1 MRRLHWAFLKKCPFG
16 KSRGDRVP
24 SKSLLL
30 TQGPEPLHESETQIS
45 NTRVVDYHRPDGC
58 WREMRDW
65 VQQKEEEGCQEQ
77 EGRTVSQEKRTA
89 RCCRRLERPGHKT
102 DPRFRVG
109 DTLPVTTEW
118 RGARNSLVA
127 GKGFLGMREQSQN
140 KIGSLPCK
148 FSG

>member
-1 MRRLHWAFLKKCPFG
+1 M
-16 KSRGDRVP
+16 
-24 SKSLLL
+24 
-30 TQGPEPLHESETQIS
+30 
-45 NTRVVDYHRPDGC
+45 
-58 WREMRDW
+58 
-65 VQQKEEEGCQEQ
+65 
-77 EGRTVSQEKRTA
+77 SQEKGTA

-102 DPRFRVG
+102 DPCFRVG